1 MFSAYPIYYYKFNKN
16 AVCPAQVFLQYSQ
29 LFWIAIVM
37 GATVHVGL
45 TYFVAIL
52 DVFIL
57 GHSDI
62 TFIIGRF
69 FLLIQQI
76 VILASLKSTKKGCLS
91 CAKHTFQETNQ
102 S

>member
-16 AVCPAQVFLQYSQ
+16 VVCPAQVSLQYSRK

-57 GHSDI
+57 GHSNI

-76 VILASLKSTKKGCLS
+76 VILASLKSTKGCLF